1 MTELWTF
8 SDKIMTGG
16 KNEEHEDPEMEK
28 SEIGGLSVSQFFCK
42 NKPAKD
48 SETYPFFE
56 PFIVPHGL
64 VYLPIGC
71 ESNRTNEYV
80 EEEEEHSMCDHYDK
94 LFFLAAKNLGKSR
107 YDTKTTRKKIPK

>member
-8 SDKIMTGG
+8 SNKIMTGG
-16 KNEEHEDPEMEK
+16 KNEETDD
-28 SEIGGLSVSQFFCK
+28 EIGGLSVSQFFCK

-64 VYLPIGC
+64 VYLPTEC
-71 ESNRTNEYV
+71 ESNRTDEYL
-80 EEEEEHSMCDHYDK
+80 EEPHSMCDHYDK